1 MNKFLLVLALSLS
14 GAAYA
19 ESVDIKDVKSEES
32 TDGSTTTIE
41 IKKGKPG
48 QVKTDNQWELT
59 NGDAD
64 VEGEAGATTKDAKA
78 NWKKACDDW
87 KKEIRG
93 DNKENKIVSLNCGA
107 MSCGGDAGQKICTSK
122 ANYKIKTKVN

>member
-14 GAAYA
+14 GAAFA

-59 NGDAD
+59 
-64 VEGEAGATTKDAKA
+64 
-78 NWKKACDDW
+78 
-87 KKEIRG
+87 KER
-93 DNKENKIVSLNCGA
+93 
-107 MSCGGDAGQKICTSK
+107 
-122 ANYKIKTKVN
+122 